1 MLVKSVFG
9 KSVFAL
15 ATCLLLMPTAAS
27 VAATN
32 NSDLSRGTA
41 KILSAS
47 WGLNGGNSC
56 PSGGSG
62 FDNVPVTFNWFIDPA
77 SVAPTDFLITRDDG
91 TTANPACALLFPPDE
106 KNERQTI
113 DLVGDF
119 GDPAGVR
126 PITLTI
132 TGELKG
138 RAMTSTHWQKIPAGL
153 THAIDQ
159 IEAAPYIADAWMLT
173 SKMLKGDKNRCTVG
187 KNFVRVAWSNGMT
200 AYPNG
205 DEVGAAVVDSY
216 SAVFTLPD
224 GKTIIV
230 KPLAV
235 GDLADHSKTSMDD
248 NMHDLCLPGLPKGA
262 KLSEVR
268 IGASMLRDPN
278 GDPNAAQQFKL

>member
-1 MLVKSVFG
+1 MFG
-9 KSVFAL
+9 KSVFGNSAFAF
-15 ATCLLLMPTAAS
+15 ATCLLLTPIATAA
-27 VAATN
+27 AATN
-32 NSDLSRGTA
+32 NSDLSRSTA

-62 FDNVPVTFNWFIDPA
+62 FDNVPVTLNWFIDPA
-77 SVAPTDFLITRDDG
+77 SVAPNDFLITRADG

-153 THAIDQ
+153 THAID
-159 IEAAPYIADAWMLT
+159 
-173 SKMLKGDKNRCTVG
+173 
-187 KNFVRVAWSNGMT
+187 
-200 AYPNG
+200 
-205 DEVGAAVVDSY
+205 
-216 SAVFTLPD
+216 
-224 GKTIIV
+224 
-230 KPLAV
+230 
-235 GDLADHSKTSMDD
+235 
-248 NMHDLCLPGLPKGA
+248 
-262 KLSEVR
+262 
-268 IGASMLRDPN
+268 
-278 GDPNAAQQFKL
+278 